1 MNPSSLATCR
11 RCRGCQT
18 RSWQPGSAAASVPA
32 PGPGWGGVS
41 GFLENIAEIWSTVT
55 VTVRTLVWLVDTLP
69 HPPPPLVFPSPSG
82 ARCLLSAVSQGSSSG
97 VIDSSSQAR
106 PGQTKPVPGPRC
118 YTQPSSAVTCSP
130 SVSESQIRNSQHP

>member
-1 MNPSSLATCR
+1 MNPSSLATCG
-11 RCRGCQT
+11 RCMGCQT
-18 RSWQPGSAAASVPA
+18 RSWQPGSAAASVPS
-32 PGPGWGGVS
+32 PEPGWGGVS

-55 VTVRTLVWLVDTLP
+55 VRTLVWLVDTLP
-69 HPPPPLVFPSPSG
+69 HPPPSLVFPSPSG

-106 PGQTKPVPGPRC
+106 QARQSQCPARAA
-118 YTQPSSAVTCSP
+118 TQPSSAVTCSP